1 MNINKYFEDNVIS
14 IGFDAPEGHVSSGV
28 MSPGEYAFGTSQK
41 ERMVVV
47 HGALEVRLPNTT
59 EWQVF
64 AAGTEFNVD
73 ANVTFDVKV
82 AEPTAY
88 LCYYS

>member
-1 MNINKYFEDNVIS
+1 
-14 IGFDAPEGHVSSGV
+14 
-28 MSPGEYAFGTSQK
+28 
-41 ERMVVV
+41 MVVV